1 MAMEHNAPAM
11 AHRADLL
18 AKIGAWSQLLLL
30 GGAILTIMRIQWAAQ
45 LVDLS
50 DPLTVAKVTASMERS
65 QAMLGEAF
73 WPLIWGFLLAMG
85 LLTLFF
91 FALMKLRYR
100 QPWAYYFSL
109 IYGIVLL
116 SLIPVGLPF
125 GLLLIIYAL
134 KNHRAF
140 FAEGLQPPQGRV

>member
-1 MAMEHNAPAM
+1 MELNVRTLPR
-11 AHRADLL
+11 RASLL

-30 GGAILTIMRIQWAAQ
+30 GGAVLTIMRIQWAAQ

-50 DPLTVAKVTASMERS
+50 DPVNVAKVTKSIERYN
-65 QAMLGEAF
+65 ATLNEAF
-73 WPLIWGFLLAMG
+73 FPLIWGFLLAMG
-85 LLTLFF
+85 LLTLFY
-91 FALMKLRYR
+91 FALIKLRYR

-109 IYGIVLL
+109 VYGIVLL

-134 KNHRAF
+134 KNHRSF
-140 FAEGLQPPQGRV
+140 FAKEQVELPAI